1 MDDDTEIDDDFL
13 RNNTGSESG
22 HNNEVSKIDLQL
34 KLQDVM

>member
-1 MDDDTEIDDDFL
+1 MEDDTEIGDFL
-13 RNNTGSESG
+13 RKNTSSESG